1 MSHRQAG
8 LFASLLL
15 GFGALALI
23 PAGVS
28 ADTSPQT
35 LPFEQDWSN
44 LGLITVDDDWSGV
57 PGVIGYRGDA
67 LTTATG
73 TDPQTITADGSATPV
88 DVNANQTNPNTLTT
102 GGVAEFHLAD
112 PSVALNGS
120 GTAGAPHVVVSLAT
134 TGFQDITFAYTARDL
149 DGSTDNAIQQI
160 ATQYRIGPS
169 GPFTNLPSGYIAD
182 ATAGPS
188 LSGLTTPVEVTLPA
202 DANDKPLV
210 QVRVITTNAV
220 GNDEWVGVDGIAA
233 VGDPIIGD
241 SAPAVT
247 AVDPGSAESN
257 VAVDTNIDVTFSEP
271 VNVAGAWFD
280 ITCSAS
286 GVVTAAVSGGPTT
299 FMLDPTVDFANDETC
314 TLTIFAAGVTD
325 QDLFDP
331 PDSPVADFTSSFTT
345 IPPLVEIADVQG
357 ATHIS
362 PLAGRAV
369 RVDGVVTA
377 RRTAGGRG
385 VWIQDPTPDTDPATS
400 DAVFVFLNAN
410 PVVQI
415 GDLVEVSG
423 TVSEFRAGGDPDNLT
438 ITQITSTNAAVTILS
453 SGNTPPA
460 PTVLGPGGR
469 IPPTENIDDDG
480 AGNVETGGTFDP
492 ANDAIDFY
500 ESLEGMILRVNGG
513 AVVGP
518 TRSFGEI
525 TLLPDAGSWATGL
538 RTPRGGILLGGYADP
553 NPERIT
559 VDDEILRDLAPAPRP
574 AKAMPDM
581 NVGDTLTSAV
591 VGPLDYSFS
600 NYKIQAT
607 STPTFTSAGLVRE
620 TTPASTD
627 HQVAVATFNVE
638 NLAGT
643 DPQSKYDDLAA
654 LIVGNLRSPDIIGIE
669 EVQDNDGVAGGTG
682 SAVVDASVPWTRL
695 IEAIQAAG
703 GPLYEYRQ
711 IDPVDDAEGG
721 APGGN
726 IRVGFLFRTDRG
738 VEFIDRPGGSPTTET
753 VVVAHPSGP
762 RLSSSPG
769 RIGTQSA
776 AFDDTRKSL
785 VGEFRARG
793 RKLFVVVNHFSSKG
807 DDQPLFGPAQ
817 PPMRFSETARHGQA
831 QVVHDF
837 VAHLLAVDRRANV
850 IVLGDINDFEFSATV
865 DILESED
872 VLHSLVKDLP
882 PAERYSYVF
891 EGNSQVLDQ
900 ILFSPNLRDHFP
912 HDYDVVHV
920 NSEFADAIQASDHE
934 PSVTRLDLRG
944 RPTPR
949 G

>member
-1 MSHRQAG
+1 MKYG
-8 LFASLLL
+8 WCPV
-15 GFGALALI
+15 ALVLVVLTVGVV
-23 PAGVS
+23 PAG
-28 ADTSPQT
+28 ADTTAQS
-35 LPFEQDWSN
+35 LPFAQDWSN
-44 LGLITVDDDWSGV
+44 PGLIMIDDDWSGV
-57 PGVIGYRGDA
+57 PGVVGYRGDE

-73 TDPQTITADGSATPV
+73 TDPQTITADGSTTPV
-88 DVNANQTNPNTLTT
+88 DVNANQTNPNTFAT

-120 GTAGAPHVVVSLAT
+120 GTADAPHVLVSLAT
-134 TGFQDITFAYTARDL
+134 TGFQNITFAYTARDL
-149 DGSTDNAIQQI
+149 DGSSDNAIQQI

-169 GPFTNLPSGYIAD
+169 GPFTNLPSGYISD
-182 ATAGPS
+182 ATEGGLAGA
-188 LSGLTTPVEVTLPA
+188 TTTVDVTLPA
-202 DANDKPLV
+202 ETSDKPLV
-210 QVRVITTNAV
+210 QLRVITTNAV
-220 GNDEWVGVDGIAA
+220 GNDEWVGVDGIQAE
-233 VGDPIIGD
+233 GDPIAGD

-247 AVDPGSAESN
+247 DVDPANGESA
-257 VAVDTNIDVTFSEP
+257 AVDTNVAVTFSEP
-271 VNVAGAWFD
+271 VNIASGWFD
-280 ITCSAS
+280 ITCTTS
-286 GVVTAAVSGGPTT
+286 GAVTAAVSGGPTT
-299 FMLDPTVDFANDETC
+299 FTLDPAAAFANGEAC
-314 TLTIFAAGVTD
+314 TVTIFAAGVTD
-325 QDLFDP
+325 QDQLDP
-331 PDSPVADFTSSFTT
+331 PNSPVADFVSSFTIVPT
-345 IPPLVEIADVQG
+345 IAQVQG
-357 ATHIS
+357 AAHIS
-362 PLAGRAV
+362 PRNGQSV
-369 RVDGVVTA
+369 SGVEGIVTA

-385 VWIQDPTPDTDPATS
+385 VWIQDPTPDDDPATS

-410 PVVQI
+410 PVAQI

-423 TVSEFRAGGDPDNLT
+423 TVSEFRPGGDPDNLT
-438 ITQITSTNAAVTILS
+438 ITQITSTNGAVTIRS

-460 PTVLGPGGR
+460 PTVLGVGGR

-480 AGNVETGGTFDP
+480 AGNVETGSVFDP
-492 ANDAIDFY
+492 ADDAIDFY

-525 TLLPDAGSWATGL
+525 TLLPDAGAWATGL

-559 VDDEILRDLAPAPRP
+559 VDDEILRDTAPAPRP

-620 TTPASTD
+620 TTPAPTD
-627 HQVAVATFNVE
+627 HQVAAATFNVE

-643 DPQSKYDDLAA
+643 DPQSKYDALAA

-682 SAVVDASVPWTRL
+682 SPVVDASVPWTRL

-703 GPLYEYRQ
+703 GPVYEYRQ

-726 IRVGFLFRTDRG
+726 IRVGFLFRTDRD
-738 VEFIDRPGGSPTTET
+738 VEFIDRPGGGPTTET
-753 VVVAHPSGP
+753 TVVAHPSGP

-793 RKLFVVVNHFSSKG
+793 RKLFVVVNHFTSKG

-817 PPMRFSETARHGQA
+817 PPTRFSEIARHGQA

-837 VAHLLAVDRRANV
+837 VADLLAVDPRANV
-850 IVLGDINDFEFSATV
+850 IVLGDINDFEFSETV
-865 DILESED
+865 DILESGG

-900 ILFSPNLRDHFP
+900 ILFSPNLRGQFP

-944 RPTPR
+944 RPTPT